1 MDLALFV
8 YGSLMPGASNWKR
21 YCEHRV
27 AELQPARVRGRLYQL
42 SDGYLAL
49 ALPGAPDSGL
59 ETRNP
64 KPEPLPWVRGWR
76 LVLRSE
82 AALREI
88 DRLEDFDPARPL
100 AENVYL
106 RTRLE
111 CFADGAPP
119 PASLG
124 EAWVYTMTAA
134 RLAHEG
140 AVELPQP

>member
-8 YGSLMPGASNWKR
+8 YGSLMPGAANWQR

-27 AELQPARVRGRLYQL
+27 AELHPARARGRLYQL
-42 SDGYLAL
+42 SDGYLAM
-49 ALPGAPDSGL
+49 AQPETAGAKR
-59 ETRNP
+59 ET
-64 KPEPLPWVRGWR
+64 LPWVRGWL

-82 AALREI
+82 AALQDI

-100 AENVYL
+100 EENVYL
-106 RTRLE
+106 RTRIE
-111 CFADGAPP
+111 CFADGAAAN

-140 AVELPQP
+140 AVELAQP